1 MARERRNSPYSDLAR
16 GNGHAGP
23 AAVWDW
29 GRNKAEESGIFALT
43 SPPQCQSSPLLQS
56 TTAESAHN
64 PRTFN
69 PHLDKAKEQLG
80 YLQDS

>member
-1 MARERRNSPYSDLAR
+1 MARERHISSCSDLAR
-16 GNGHAGP
+16 GNDHGGP
-23 AAVWDW
+23 AALWDW
-29 GRNKAEESGIFALT
+29 GRNKAEGSGIFALT

-69 PHLDKAKEQLG
+69 THLDKAKKYLG